1 MYQDCYSIKDQL
13 KHAAFDRFWKILWQ
27 LELRARKYSRQI
39 LYAFNKL
46 AELFF
51 DKRKSHNP
59 FLIAEIR
66 IILSTIEYDEEP
78 EIAITIEIFQIGIL
92 LKRLRLFTS
101 THIDQQLLDEART
114 SLRERDAQKRSP
126 NPVQLFSN
134 IFKRRNSAVSETS
147 NLLLL
152 LELDAN
158 MKHSKNQHQVLKIR
172 KFFFEAF
179 DLSKHPIKN
188 L

>member
-1 MYQDCYSIKDQL
+1 
-13 KHAAFDRFWKILWQ
+13 
-27 LELRARKYSRQI
+27 
-39 LYAFNKL
+39 
-46 AELFF
+46 
-51 DKRKSHNP
+51 
-59 FLIAEIR
+59 
-66 IILSTIEYDEEP
+66 LSTIEYDEEP